1 VGTVLAETFRL
12 LAGHL
17 HLFTL
22 ISLTVWLPGHV
33 LLNYFRFFDPSGE
46 SVVHTLQAGWLIQ
59 TVFDPLVVA
68 ATLVALARIKHGL
81 AVDYVA
87 AIREG
92 AGAWGR
98 LLAVRFV
105 VNVALWLP
113 GLAWVAVNRA
123 GHGTAVVAGVLL
135 AALTVA
141 ILIVL
146 IRCAVVDAVV
156 VLGGGNVLTAWSRAA
171 TLTAGQRWPIL
182 WAAAAVFALLVGG
195 VLLATLVFR
204 LVPALNHFVV
214 RVLVDCALAVSQS
227 LVTIVLFLFYWRA
240 TVAAAAPE
248 PASAPAV

>member
-1 VGTVLAETFRL
+1 MGTVIAETFRL

-81 AVDYVA
+81 PVDYVA

-135 AALTVA
+135 AALTVT

-171 TLTAGQRWPIL
+171 ALTAGQRWPIL